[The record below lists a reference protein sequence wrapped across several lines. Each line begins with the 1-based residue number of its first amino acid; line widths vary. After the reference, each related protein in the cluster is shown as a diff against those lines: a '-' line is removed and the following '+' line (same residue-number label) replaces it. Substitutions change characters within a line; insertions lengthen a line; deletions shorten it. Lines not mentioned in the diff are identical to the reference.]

1 MGILVMHKKFI
12 KLFICSAVLC
22 VAGCQSTD
30 AALKPFSEDVIAKD
44 QMARANSIKVTGN
57 YSTEDMSA
65 PSSEVVAAA
74 APAPQAK
81 PVKPPKAEKKP
92 LLGFMKKPPANNAT
106 ATESP
111 APTNNV
117 VAETKNPA
125 EMDAIANQAYTTAQ
139 NNITYAP
146 RPDPEPIDVKTFYKL
161 GVGDKVRISVY
172 GEPDLSGEFA
182 VSSEGSVSFP
192 LIGEVQA
199 SGKTLEQVR
208 MAITKALKGEYLRDP
223 QVTAEVI
230 DFRPFYIL
238 GEVNKPGMYPY
249 SAGLVLDNAIAIG
262 GGYTYR
268 ADKRKFFIKHEKEQT
283 ETEVPITGIIYVS
296 PGDTIRIAERIF

>member
-44 QMARANSIKVTGN
+44 QLARANSIKVSGN
-57 YSTEDMSA
+57 YSSEEVSYPSA
-65 PSSEVVAAA
+65 EVVA

-81 PVKPPKAEKKP
+81 PVKAPKPEKKP
-92 LLGFMKKPPANNAT
+92 MLGFMKKPADVAPPVQAAPQPNAI
-106 ATESP
+106 
-111 APTNNV
+111 
-117 VAETKNPA
+117 VAEAKNPA
-125 EMDAIANQAYTTAQ
+125 EMDAIANQAYTTSQ
-139 NNITYAP
+139 NNITYST
-146 RPDPEPIDVKTFYKL
+146 RPDPEPIDVKNFYKL

-182 VSSEGSVSFP
+182 VSSEGNVSFP

-208 MAITKALKGEYLRDP
+208 MAVTKALKGEYLRDP

-230 DFRPFYIL
+230 GFRPFYIL

-249 SAGLVLDNAIAIG
+249 SSGLVLDNAIAIG

-268 ADKRKFFIKHEKEQT
+268 ADKRKFFVKHEKEQV
-283 ETEVPITGIIYVS
+283 ETEVPINGIIYVS